1 MGGRSNILNYPEY
14 SDVEKARAFLSV
26 LEEREK
32 LMSLLPADDSAFSVR
47 IGPETGMP
55 EMTDCSVV
63 TASYQV
69 GQGHHGFVGVIGPT
83 RMPYGPVL
91 SALSA
96 IGGALSDM
104 LGD

>member
-32 LMSLLPADDSAFSVR
+32 LMSLLPADESAYCVR

-55 EMTDCSVV
+55 EMADCSVV

-69 GQGHHGFVGVIGPT
+69 GQGHRGFVGVIGPT
-83 RMPYGPVL
+83 RMPYGSVL

>member
-1 MGGRSNILNYPEY
+1 MARFSSQGGAY
-14 SDVEKARAFLSV
+14 
-26 LEEREK
+26 
-32 LMSLLPADDSAFSVR
+32 SVR

-55 EMTDCSVV
+55 EMADCSVV

-69 GQGHHGFVGVIGPT
+69 GQGHRGFVGVIGPT
-83 RMPYGPVL
+83 RMPYGSVL

-104 LGD
+104 LGE